1 MPLNAQVAVSVVA
14 HETAVGDLS
23 RTMRVT
29 PATYAMLFTDGTAAN
44 QAQVVWSKTGTAGS
58 IGTADFVMNALPDTR
73 DGAAVTVAFTTVKA
87 VYVRNTSTSGSL
99 NIGFLGISPGPAF
112 PGFPASLGALAIG
125 PGGVYCV
132 VSPGESGF
140 AATSTVNDV
149 TSGLTARLSAA
160 SGSPTYEVMFI
171 GEGTV
176 T

>member
-23 RTMRVT
+23 RTVRVT

-44 QAQVVWSKTGTAGS
+44 QAQVVWSKTGTAGN

-87 VYVRNTSTSGSL
+87 VYVRNTSTSGTL
-99 NIGFLGISPGPAF
+99 NIGLAGIGPAF
-112 PGFPASLGALAIG
+112 PGFPAAVGALPIG

-132 VSPGESGF
+132 VSPGDSGF
-140 AATSTVNDV
+140 AATLTVDNV
-149 TSGLTARLSAA
+149 TSGLTARLTAG

>member
-23 RTMRVT
+23 RTVRVT

-44 QAQVVWSKTGTAGS
+44 QAQVVWSKTGTAGAA
-58 IGTADFVMNALPDTR
+58 GTADFALGSLADTR
-73 DGAAVTVAFTTVKA
+73 DGAAVTVAFSAVKV
-87 VYVRNTSTSGSL
+87 VYVRNTATSGNL
-99 NIGFLGISPGPAF
+99 LVGGLSPGFA
-112 PGFPASLGALAIG
+112 GFPVSGTVAIA

-132 VSPGESGF
+132 VSPSDSGF
-140 AATSTVNDV
+140 AAA
-149 TSGLTARLSAA
+149 TARLASSA
-160 SGSPTYEVMFI
+160 GSVAYEVMFI

>member
-1 MPLNAQVAVSVVA
+1 MPLNAQVAVSIVA
-14 HETAVGDLS
+14 HETAAGDLS
-23 RTMRVT
+23 RAMRVT

-44 QAQVVWSKTGTAGS
+44 QAQVVWSKTGTAGG
-58 IGTADFVMNALPDTR
+58 IGSADFVLNSLPDTR

-87 VYVRNTSTSGSL
+87 VYVRNTGASGTLSV
-99 NIGFLGISPGPAF
+99 GFSSIGPAF
-112 PGFPASLGALAIG
+112 LGFPAGSPLQIA

-132 VSPGESGF
+132 VSPGDSGF
-140 AATSTVNDV
+140 AATMTVNNV
-149 TSGLTARLSAA
+149 TSGLTARLTAA